1 MALPTDPQ
9 ARKEVP
15 IASAFLDYFPDAVAE
30 VAELSF
36 LANEQHN
43 PGQPVAWDRDKSGD
57 EADALMRHFME
68 RGTIDTDGI
77 RHSAKVAWR
86 ALALLQKELEA
97 AYGLP
102 LPRGARQSITAT
114 EIIRRAPQ
122 SIREAFYEEAARTEI
137 PEEDYGNSLATEPG
151 RAYIPGPYGE
161 CLCAVCANSRQ
172 VPQASFPPY
181 IEKQDTSV
189 GTLAGMERGEVVGL
203 SEEWTESEGVTV
215 APEVR
220 SVERIKEAVFG
231 TKQAPEV

>member
-1 MALPTDPQ
+1 MALPTDPKE
-9 ARKEVP
+9 RKNVP
-15 IASAFLDYFPDAVAE
+15 IASAFLDYFPDAVTE

-43 PGQPVAWDRDKSGD
+43 PGKPVAWDRDKSGD

-102 LPRGARQSITAT
+102 LPRGARSSETKNA
-114 EIIRRAPQ
+114 
-122 SIREAFYEEAARTEI
+122 REAYQEAVYESEI
-137 PEEDYGNSLATEPG
+137 PEEDYGNSLATEPFG
-151 RAYIPGPYGE
+151 YW
-161 CLCAVCANSRQ
+161 CDLCGQLHDRFGNYVENTTPLPS
-172 VPQASFPPY
+172 ASFPPY
-181 IEKQDTSV
+181 IEKQDAAV
-189 GTLAGMERGEVVGL
+189 GTMAGVERGEVVGVSAERAQSQGQPL
-203 SEEWTESEGVTV
+203 